1 MINDYFI
8 LVFLSPV
15 MLKKDS
21 CVASFGPFKVMNPYV
36 LLMLKTA
43 NAILNDYN
51 REKRQAGL
59 AYCASRFPEIKSW

>member
-21 CVASFGPFKVMNPYV
+21 CVASFGPFKVMIPNV
-36 LLMLKTA
+36 LLMLKQLTR
-43 NAILNDYN
+43 Y
-51 REKRQAGL
+51 
-59 AYCASRFPEIKSW
+59 

>member
-21 CVASFGPFKVMNPYV
+21 CVASFGPFKVMIPYV

-43 NAILNDYN
+43 NAILNGYN
-51 REKRQAGL
+51 REKK
-59 AYCASRFPEIKSW
+59 ASRLSILCKPSISMVIV